1 MSRDRHAAPLNG
13 PIASKRGFTLI
24 EAMVAL
30 AVVAVAVV
38 MLAALVG
45 NEPAALRRLEAHRQA
60 WELMGA
66 ALEGLRAGQ
75 IVPTTGEV
83 DPEPWLGDEPVA
95 EDVALQLSRADV
107 AGRPGLMRL
116 ELTATYR
123 VTGRSYQKTLETLLW
138 RPPP

>member
-1 MSRDRHAAPLNG
+1 
-13 PIASKRGFTLI
+13 
-24 EAMVAL
+24 MVAL

-75 IVPTTGEV
+75 VAVASGEV
-83 DPEPWLGDEPVA
+83 DPTPWLGDEPVA
-95 EDVALQLSRADV
+95 ETLTLQLLSSGV
-107 AGRPGLMRL
+107 AGLPGLSRV

-123 VTGRSYQKTLETLLW
+123 VTGRSYQKTIETLLW
-138 RPPP
+138 KPSP